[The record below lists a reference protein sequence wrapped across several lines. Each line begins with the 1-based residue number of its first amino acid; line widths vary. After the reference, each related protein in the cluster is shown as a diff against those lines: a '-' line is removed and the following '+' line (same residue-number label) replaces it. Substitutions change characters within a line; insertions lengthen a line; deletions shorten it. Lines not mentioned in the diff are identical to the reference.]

1 MHNTKMV
8 DYDKLARKLAR
19 GGRFRVVLVS
29 YPETPEVFEYISRTA
44 CAGAR
49 PTRYINV
56 GARPGA
62 NISRI
67 ID

>member
-8 DYDKLARKLAR
+8 DYDQLARKLAR
-19 GGRFRVVLVS
+19 GGRFRVVLVT
-29 YPETPEVFEYISRTA
+29 YPETPEVFEYISR
-44 CAGAR
+44 AGKL

-56 GARPGA
+56 DARPGA
-62 NISRI
+62 NISRL

>member
-19 GGRFRVVLVS
+19 GGRFRVVLVT
-29 YPETPEVFEYISRTA
+29 YPETPEVFEYISR
-44 CAGAR
+44 AGTR

-56 GARPGA
+56 DARPGA

>member
-19 GGRFRVVLVS
+19 GGRFRVVLVI
-29 YPETPEVFEYISRTA
+29 YPETPEVFEYISR
-44 CAGAR
+44 AGAR

-56 GARPGA
+56 DARPGA

>member
-29 YPETPEVFEYISRTA
+29 YPETPEVFEYISRT
-44 CAGAR
+44 GAR

-56 GARPGA
+56 DARPGA